1 MNKYEN
7 KIKFL
12 NSMQNGSRVFREKG
26 FTLVELL
33 VVIAIIG
40 ILAAVV
46 LTSLAS
52 SRNRAYSSAALQ
64 TAKSFLPIVVD
75 CSMRGITPNESTSAT
90 GTGVACSGSSWP
102 ANLGSGSTSGC
113 SYTRSDFTTAVN
125 GAALSGSFYIHCGS
139 SNITCNYSTSFN
151 CTST

>member
-1 MNKYEN
+1 MKINKRN
-7 KIKFL
+7 
-12 NSMQNGSRVFREKG
+12 KG

-64 TAKSFLPIVVD
+64 TAKSFLPLAVD
-75 CSMRGITPNESTSAT
+75 CQMRGQTITASTSLSGAGNICGT
-90 GTGVACSGSSWP
+90 TPWPTGIGTGSTTGCNWSSAAWSLTTPTADGS
-102 ANLGSGSTSGC
+102 
-113 SYTRSDFTTAVN
+113 Y
-125 GAALSGSFYIHCGS
+125 YIHCGS
-139 SNITCNYSTSFN
+139 SNITCDYTTNLN